1 MAARTLNPPTADYG
15 NQQVGT
21 TSVVKG
27 FVFTVTCVPGGI
39 GGLCAAPEVVP
50 TEVATTGNFTVVEN
64 GCPPVIVTPNV
75 APVVCAVTVAF
86 KPTAIGPFVGSLKI
100 GGLTSALTG
109 TGTPAPVVTPPATTT
124 PTTTP
129 PATTT
134 PAPKKKKKCGKRK
147 GHGAKRSAAASGR
160 GKRCGK
166 KK

>member
-1 MAARTLNPPTADYG
+1 MAARTLAPPTADFG

-21 TSVVKG
+21 TSAVKG
-27 FVFTVTCVPGGI
+27 FVLTATCPPLGI
-39 GGLCAAPEVVP
+39 GTLCAAPEIFP
-50 TEVATTGNFTVVEN
+50 SEVATAGNFTVVEN
-64 GCPPVIVTPNV
+64 GCPPLIATPSI

-109 TGTPAPVVTPPATTT
+109 TGTAPPVVTPPTTTT

-129 PATTT
+129 PTTT
-134 PAPKKKKKCGKRK
+134 PAPKKKKRCGKRK